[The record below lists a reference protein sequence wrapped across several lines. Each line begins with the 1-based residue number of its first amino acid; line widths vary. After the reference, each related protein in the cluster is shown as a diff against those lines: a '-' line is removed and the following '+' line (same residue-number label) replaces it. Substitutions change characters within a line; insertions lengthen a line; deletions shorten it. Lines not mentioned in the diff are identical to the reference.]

1 MKKTALIT
9 GSTSGIG
16 LEIAKHLAKNGCDIC
31 INGLGEKEKINQ
43 IVNEITTKYRVNVI
57 YSDANLLYS
66 EDIKKMI
73 DFTLSKLGKIDY
85 LINNAGIQHVSKI
98 EDFSEEK
105 YEQII
110 KINLS
115 AAFYSIK
122 YAASSMKSANFGRIV
137 NIASAHGIV
146 ASPFKSAY
154 VASKHGVLGLTKSVA
169 LEVAEN
175 NISVN
180 SVCPGYAKT
189 EIVINQIKDIA
200 RVRGIDEDEVIRDI
214 ILVKHPNK
222 RFVSV
227 QEISDLVVFLCEQK
241 TNSIT
246 GSHFS
251 IDGGWTAQ

>member
-16 LEIAKHLAKNGCDIC
+16 LEIATQLAKDGCDIC
-31 INGLGEKEKINQ
+31 INGFGERHKIDA
-43 IVNEITTKYRVNVI
+43 IISEIKNHYGVEVI
-57 YSDANLLYS
+57 YSNANLLFS
-66 EDIKKMI
+66 EEIKKMI
-73 DFTLSKLGKIDY
+73 DFVISKFVKIDY

-98 EDFSEEK
+98 EDFAEEK

-110 KINLS
+110 KINLN

-122 YAASSMKSANFGRIV
+122 YAISSMKKLNFGRIV
-137 NIASAHGIV
+137 NIASAHGLV

-154 VASKHGVLGLTKSVA
+154 VVSKHGILGLTKSVA

-180 SVCPGYAKT
+180 SVCPGYVKT
-189 EIVINQIKDIA
+189 ELVMNQIKGTAKASNI
-200 RVRGIDEDEVIRDI
+200 EESKVINDI
-214 ILVKHPNK
+214 ILAKQPNK
-222 RFVSV
+222 KF
-227 QEISDLVVFLCEQK
+227 ISTTEVADLVLFLCNQES
-241 TNSIT
+241 NSIT